1 MEVKTETP
9 EEKEA
14 LDMINNKRMS
24 LVELQNKIHAQ
35 NKEMGWWDEIRPF
48 STFVCLFHS
57 ELSEAMEG
65 DRKGLM
71 DDHLPQYPMFQ
82 VELADF
88 VIRCLDWL
96 GSKNHSTPE
105 ACYDFIEINY
115 EEYDGIE
122 LIARLHNGVAQTF
135 QHYLDKN
142 KIADFDVRDGISACV
157 EICFSWCDFKSI
169 DLYQIILEKVEYNKH
184 RADHKREN
192 REKEGGKKY

>member
-1 MEVKTETP
+1 
-9 EEKEA
+9 
-14 LDMINNKRMS
+14 MS
-24 LVELQNKIHAQ
+24 NLIELQNKIHQQ
-35 NKEMGWWDEIRPF
+35 NVEMGWWDNPRPF

-96 GSKNHSTPE
+96 GSKSHRNLE
-105 ACYDFIEINY
+105 DNYDFAGINY
-115 EEYDGIE
+115 ENFDEIE
-122 LIARLHNGVAQTF
+122 LIARLHNGVSMSYQL
-135 QHYLDKN
+135 YMDKN
-142 KIADFDVRDGISACV
+142 NIADFDVRDGILSCV
-157 EICFSWCDFKSI
+157 EVSIEWCKFKGI
-169 DLYQIILEKVEYNKH
+169 DLNQIILEKVEYNKH
-184 RADHKREN
+184 RSDHKREN

>member
-1 MEVKTETP
+1 M
-9 EEKEA
+9 
-14 LDMINNKRMS
+14 N
-24 LVELQNKIHAQ
+24 LVELQSKIHAQ
-35 NKEMGWWDEIRPF
+35 NVEMGWWDNPRPF

-96 GSKNHSTPE
+96 GSRGANEYGQTCE
-105 ACYDFIEINY
+105 ARVDGVDACMAIAKLHKAVSNCIDQNGN
-115 EEYDGIE
+115 EEGAEFVLSAVVEYCFEYASHNCFD
-122 LIARLHNGVAQTF
+122 LH
-135 QHYLDKN
+135 K
-142 KIADFDVRDGISACV
+142 
-157 EICFSWCDFKSI
+157 
-169 DLYQIILEKVEYNKH
+169 IILEKVEYNKI
-184 RADHKREN
+184 RNDHKREN

>member
-1 MEVKTETP
+1 M
-9 EEKEA
+9 
-14 LDMINNKRMS
+14 N

-35 NKEMGWWDEIRPF
+35 NKELGWWNKERPF

-96 GSKNHSTPE
+96 GSVSFGCEISTDGDMKFYSICDYIAEMHLSISLAFRPSLVYSDRSCTLIVE
-105 ACYDFIEINY
+105 AVEMAFHCAKMES
-115 EEYDGIE
+115 
-122 LIARLHNGVAQTF
+122 
-135 QHYLDKN
+135 
-142 KIADFDVRDGISACV
+142 FD
-157 EICFSWCDFKSI
+157 
-169 DLYQIILEKVEYNKH
+169 LNQIILEKVEYNKH
-184 RADHKREN
+184 RADHKPSERA
-192 REKEGGKKY
+192 KKHGKKY

>member
-1 MEVKTETP
+1 M
-9 EEKEA
+9 
-14 LDMINNKRMS
+14 N
-24 LVELQNKIHAQ
+24 LVELQNKIHQQ
-35 NKEMGWWDEIRPF
+35 NVEMGWWDNPRPF

-96 GSKNHSTPE
+96 GAKGNTSFDYSVTSPVGLDNCEALATLHSLVSN
-105 ACYDFIEINY
+105 AY
-115 EEYDGIE
+115 EERE
-122 LIARLHNGVAQTF
+122 LSNEHLIDATIFSFDFAYEEKFNLH
-135 QHYLDKN
+135 K
-142 KIADFDVRDGISACV
+142 
-157 EICFSWCDFKSI
+157 
-169 DLYQIILEKVEYNKH
+169 IILEKVEYNKH

-192 REKEGGKKY
+192 REKDGGKKY

>member
-1 MEVKTETP
+1 MK
-9 EEKEA
+9 
-14 LDMINNKRMS
+14 LI
-24 LVELQNKIHAQ
+24 ELQTMIHNQ
-35 NKEMGWWDEIRPF
+35 NKEMGWWDEPRPF

-96 GSKNHSTPE
+96 GSRNANEYGQCEYTEGYTLNMSKCEFLAKCHKSVSKCLDVTDKS
-105 ACYDFIEINY
+105 DFYAEFGLSATV
-115 EEYDGIE
+115 EFCFEY
-122 LIARLHNGVAQTF
+122 ARSHNF
-135 QHYLDKN
+135 
-142 KIADFDVRDGISACV
+142 
-157 EICFSWCDFKSI
+157 
-169 DLYQIILEKVEYNKH
+169 DLYKIILEKVEYNKH

-192 REKEGGKKY
+192 RAKDGGKKY

>member
-1 MEVKTETP
+1 
-9 EEKEA
+9 
-14 LDMINNKRMS
+14 MS
-24 LVELQNKIHAQ
+24 NLIELQNKIHQQ
-35 NKEMGWWDEIRPF
+35 NVEMGWWDNPRTF

-82 VELADF
+82 VEIADF

-96 GSKNHSTPE
+96 GSRDFNPINHVS
-105 ACYDFIEINY
+105 
-115 EEYDGIE
+115 
-122 LIARLHNGVAQTF
+122 IASVSDSNIDCIAFLHDITSSAYRESKSQNWYGVEVNIYAAVQ
-135 QHYLDKN
+135 
-142 KIADFDVRDGISACV
+142 G
-157 EICFSWCDFKSI
+157 CFAFSKMKGFN
-169 DLYQIILEKVEYNKH
+169 LHQIILEKVEYNKH